1 MGNWIWRTESSH
13 HDRGRPIYIQLWVS
27 HVLSVLG
34 KKTSQNL
41 EQARKTEL
49 KLRGRKM
56 PLCLSGRHLWRL
68 KSKNWRYELFNVES
82 VCRVLASMPHCSW
95 FLPNAIFDYV
105 HPYVHGFF
113 GCFGQKPLPT
123 SLTIEVCNHVQACC
137 PARAYC
143 SWNCCTQ

>member
-1 MGNWIWRTESSH
+1 MRSAAVINNG
-13 HDRGRPIYIQLWVS
+13 
-27 HVLSVLG
+27 
-34 KKTSQNL
+34 
-41 EQARKTEL
+41 
-49 KLRGRKM
+49 LR
-56 PLCLSGRHLWRL
+56 
-68 KSKNWRYELFNVES
+68 RYVAYES

-143 SWNCCTQ
+143 S

>member
-1 MGNWIWRTESSH
+1 MRSAAVINNG
-13 HDRGRPIYIQLWVS
+13 
-27 HVLSVLG
+27 
-34 KKTSQNL
+34 
-41 EQARKTEL
+41 
-49 KLRGRKM
+49 LR
-56 PLCLSGRHLWRL
+56 
-68 KSKNWRYELFNVES
+68 RYVAYSES

-113 GCFGQKPLPT
+113 GCFCQKPLPT

-143 SWNCCTQ
+143 S

>member
-1 MGNWIWRTESSH
+1 MRSAAVINNG
-13 HDRGRPIYIQLWVS
+13 
-27 HVLSVLG
+27 
-34 KKTSQNL
+34 
-41 EQARKTEL
+41 
-49 KLRGRKM
+49 LR
-56 PLCLSGRHLWRL
+56 
-68 KSKNWRYELFNVES
+68 RYVVYSIES

-143 SWNCCTQ
+143 S